1 MPAPGI
7 IYANSGYKN
16 GQMNKLLTPTQ
27 LIIKVAICI
36 AALVIVMFVCSLAGT
51 QQISLSKVFEGP
63 GQNVD
68 YDIYIGVR
76 IPRIILAALIG
87 AALAA
92 SGAALQA
99 ILRNPLAEPY
109 ILGISSGAALG
120 VMIAVLAGI
129 SASFLGGSPM
139 AVMAFLFAIGTVWLV
154 WFIGHLAGGAT
165 VTNLLLAG
173 VVINAFFSAVIMLMT
188 SLIDNEKLRS
198 TIMWL
203 MGTIGEKDF
212 ATLSISAIF
221 IIAGIIA
228 LFLISNKLNV
238 LAFGAGEAQSLG
250 VNPRKI
256 TLIAFALASFI
267 TAVAVGLSGLVGFVG
282 LVVPHSVRLVFGP
295 DHRQLLPASALLGAA
310 FVVICDTIA
319 RTIIAPAQLP
329 VGVITAIIGGPIFLI
344 LLSRYSKKVG
354 TLR

>member
-1 MPAPGI
+1 MTE
-7 IYANSGYKN
+7 
-16 GQMNKLLTPTQ
+16 LLTPRR
-27 LIIKVAICI
+27 LIIKIALCL
-36 AALVIVMFVCSLAGT
+36 AALVVVMFLCSLVGT
-51 QQISLSKVFEGP
+51 QKISLSKAFNEPHDTP
-63 GQNVD
+63 GQNTD
-68 YDIYIGVR
+68 YDIFMGVR
-76 IPRIILAALIG
+76 IPRIILAALVG

-92 SGAALQA
+92 SGVALQA

-120 VMIAVLAGI
+120 VMTATLAGI
-129 SASFLGGSPM
+129 SLSFLGGSPM
-139 AVMAFLFAIGTVWLV
+139 AAMAFLFAIGTVWLV
-154 WFIGHLAGGAT
+154 WFTGHLAGGST
-165 VTNLLLAG
+165 VTSLLLAG

-188 SLIDNEKLRS
+188 SLIDSEQLRS

-203 MGTIGEKDF
+203 MGSIGEKDF
-212 ATLSISAIF
+212 STLLASAIF
-221 IIAGIIA
+221 IIAGIA
-228 LFLISNKLNV
+228 GLFTISQKLNV

-256 TLIAFALASFI
+256 TLVAFALASFI

-282 LVVPHSVRLVFGP
+282 LVVPHSVRLIFGP
-295 DHRQLLPASALLGAA
+295 DHRQLLPTSALLGAA

-319 RTIIAPAQLP
+319 RTIISPAQLP
-329 VGVITAIIGGPIFLI
+329 VGVITAIIGGPVFLL

>member
-1 MPAPGI
+1 MTE
-7 IYANSGYKN
+7 
-16 GQMNKLLTPTQ
+16 LLTPKS
-27 LIIKVAICI
+27 LISKI
-36 AALVIVMFVCSLAGT
+36 ALCLAVLVVVMFVCSLVGT
-51 QQISLSKVFEGP
+51 QKISLSAVFAGPGDTP
-63 GQNVD
+63 GQNTD
-68 YDIYIGVR
+68 YDIFVRVR
-76 IPRIILAALIG
+76 IPRIILAALVG

-92 SGAALQA
+92 SGVVLQA

-120 VMIAVLAGI
+120 VMTAAIAGI
-129 SASFLGGSPM
+129 S
-139 AVMAFLFAIGTVWLV
+139 TVWLV
-154 WFIGHLAGGAT
+154 WFTGHLAGGST
-165 VTNLLLAG
+165 VTSLLLAG

-188 SLIDNEKLRS
+188 SLIDSEQLRS

-203 MGTIGEKDF
+203 MGSIGEKDF
-212 ATLSISAIF
+212 STLLASAIF
-221 IIAGIIA
+221 IIAGIA
-228 LFLISNKLNV
+228 VLFTISQKLNV
-238 LAFGAGEAQSLG
+238 LAFGAGEARSLG

-256 TLIAFALASFI
+256 TLVAFALASFI

-295 DHRQLLPASALLGAA
+295 DHRQLLPTSALLGAA

-329 VGVITAIIGGPIFLI
+329 VGVITAIIGGPVFLI

-354 TLR
+354 NLR